1 MMKKLINFVLPGVS
15 ETIASSRF
23 SARRLISEDLP
34 TLERPMKANSGRFQL
49 GHDFR
54 SGLLTS
60 NTADLIF
67 MGASGLEGRAKRTLS
82 ANFPPVTTAFFSC
95 PPRRIGC

>member
-1 MMKKLINFVLPGVS
+1 
-15 ETIASSRF
+15 
-23 SARRLISEDLP
+23 
-34 TLERPMKANSGRFQL
+34 MKANSGRFQL

-67 MGASGLEGRAKRTLS
+67 MGAKRAQGPRERTLS
-82 ANFPPVTTAFFSC
+82 AN
-95 PPRRIGC
+95 